1 MDGIRW
7 TGHKHV
13 RDGLVENLRSR
24 QRVMNYIRLHT
35 HSDDRHAKDPELEG
49 NERDILTLGVVES
62 TKHKLD

>member
-1 MDGIRW
+1 
-7 TGHKHV
+7 V